1 MSKMTEEKANEL
13 MDAGYH
19 CSQVL
24 AYHVAEELGLDK
36 AEWLKLTSG
45 LGGGCNHGDT
55 CGAITG
61 AIIGLGAVYGF
72 CEENYSEEKD
82 EIIKEKVKELQER
95 FIEKHGSVLCRDLL
109 DGYDNADPNSESSDD
124 TWDNCGMYC
133 ADAAV
138 IWDEIVG

>member
-1 MSKMTEEKANEL
+1 MSKMTEEKAMEL

-24 AYHVAEELGLDK
+24 AHHIADELGLDK
-36 AEWLKLTSG
+36 DEWLKLTSG

-72 CEENYSEEKD
+72 SEEDPGEKD
-82 EIIKEKVKELQER
+82 DIIKGKARELQER

-109 DGYDNADPNSESSDD
+109 DGYDNADPNSVGDDD

-133 ADAAV
+133 ADAAA
-138 IWDEIVG
+138 IWDELVK

>member
-13 MDAGYH
+13 MNAGYH

-24 AYHVAEELGLDK
+24 AYHIAEKFDLDK
-36 AEWLKLTSG
+36 DEWLRITSG

-61 AIIGLGAVYGF
+61 AILGLGVALGF
-72 CEENYSEEKD
+72 SEENPGEKD
-82 EIIKEKVKELQER
+82 VYIKEKVRELQAK

-109 DGYDNADPNSESSDD
+109 NGYDNADPNRVSKDD
-124 TWDNCGMYC
+124 TWDKCGLYC
-133 ADAAV
+133 ADAA
-138 IWDEIVG
+138 EIMDSIVE